1 MPISRRLLELCTALR
16 CQKADA
22 LSFRILHSFHS
33 ESYLQVIQSR
43 LLIQDPAI
51 GALEKMIFELLQHL
65 A

>member
-1 MPISRRLLELCTALR
+1 MPISSRLLDLCTVLR

-22 LSFRILHSFHS
+22 LSFRIFHGFHS

-51 GALEKMIFELLQHL
+51 GALEMEKE
-65 A
+65 